1 MSVRLQE
8 PEELR
13 EKVAQFAQGSGPDL
27 EVVDAEPCDLRVEVS
42 AEKVESQGDTLVAGG
57 WITCPTAL
65 AMSAKHHLPV
75 ETVGALVDLLQ
86 IKVRSCSLGCF

>member
-1 MSVRLQE
+1 MSVRLHV

-13 EKVAQFAQGSGPDL
+13 EKIARFAQASGPEL

-42 AEKVESQGDTLVAGG
+42 AEKVESQDDTLVAGG
-57 WITCPTAL
+57 WITCRTAL
-65 AMSAKHHLPV
+65 SLSAKHSLPA

-86 IKVRSCSLGCF
+86 IRVRSCSLGCF